1 MERHLSKRRILELYL
16 NVIEFGR
23 GIYGVE
29 AACQHYFG
37 KSAADVSIDEA
48 SRLVAIMPS
57 PRRHSPYDGSNFTER
72 RRKWLLNWLY
82 KTGHIDSLDYVI
94 LYEGRADNLLE
105 VVDSTGIDQFMQ
117 EAIDDSLKS
126 DLEYISRYLPLDN
139 KIQVSDSIK

>member
-1 MERHLSKRRILELYL
+1 
-16 NVIEFGR
+16 
-23 GIYGVE
+23 
-29 AACQHYFG
+29 
-37 KSAADVSIDEA
+37 
-48 SRLVAIMPS
+48 MPS